1 MTTLSLPSS
10 WFSPPARVASVL
22 VPTWPLNMF
31 TADHYLRPRTVVPST
46 SNVAPT
52 TCTVPTDTRTV
63 APPTSTV
70 PHDTCTVALATRTVD
85 HDTCTLASSARTVEP
100 TTSTLASSATSVGR
114 RTRFVVAPATV
125 TVATG
130 SVTVTTSTVCDA
142 GLAHARFND
151 GLACGPT
158 LHTES
163 IRDAEFCSY

>member
-85 HDTCTLASSARTVEP
+85 HDTCTVASFALTVAP
-100 TTSTLASSATSVGR
+100 TSSTLASSASS
-114 RTRFVVAPATV
+114 TRFDMAPAIV
-125 TVATG
+125 TAATG
-130 SVTVTTSTVCDA
+130 RVTVTTSTVCDA
-142 GLAHARFND
+142 DLVHARFNH

-163 IRDAEFCSY
+163 IKWSTSTVQHV